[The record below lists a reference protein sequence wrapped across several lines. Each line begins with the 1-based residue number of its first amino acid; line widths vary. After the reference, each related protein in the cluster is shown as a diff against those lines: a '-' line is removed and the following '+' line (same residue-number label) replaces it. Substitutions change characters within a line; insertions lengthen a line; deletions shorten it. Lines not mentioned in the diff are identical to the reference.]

1 MLKKWMMALI
11 CALVSTWALAAVD
24 VNQATEAELDGI
36 KGIGPAMS
44 KKILDEHKKGGD
56 FKNWADL
63 MTRVKG
69 IKDKKAAKLSDA
81 GLTVSGKAFEQA
93 SPKAKSKAKEDKAGS
108 KVTTSASPD
117 TETGTP
123 TKTK

>member
-1 MLKKWMMALI
+1 MLKKWVMALI
-11 CALVSTWALAAVD
+11 CALVSTLALAAVD

-44 KKILDEHKKGGD
+44 KKILDAHKKGGD
-56 FKNWADL
+56 FKSWADL

-69 IKDKKAAKLSDA
+69 IKDKKAAKLSEA
-81 GLTVSGKAFEQA
+81 GLTVSGQPFEQA
-93 SPKAKSKAKEDKAGS
+93 SPKAKAKGDKAGS
-108 KVTTSASPD
+108 KVSTSPSAD
-117 TETGTP
+117 TDIQ